1 MAFKR
6 QDSWSPGDDT
16 LLAQT
21 VLEHIR
27 KGSTQLKAF
36 EEIGGILK
44 RTASAC
50 GFRWNSFV
58 RKQYK
63 EAIEAAKES
72 RKTVKVKSNKSEP
85 NGDALLEASSSNLFS
100 ISQNTLNFEN
110 VIHYLQQWNQE
121 KQEQETKFLQLTKQ
135 YQSTE
140 KQFKELEKE
149 HNSLLQLLEKASN
162 LVSSKK

>member
-1 MAFKR
+1 MTFKR

-21 VLEHIR
+21 VLEHIK

-36 EEIGGILK
+36 EEIGRILK

-50 GFRWNSFV
+50 GFRWNSYV

-72 RKTVKVKSNKSEP
+72 RKFLKEKSKS
-85 NGDALLEASSSNLFS
+85 GGRGVSLVEAPSSSGS
-100 ISQNTLNFEN
+100 STQQQTLDFET
-110 VIHYLQQWNQE
+110 VVHSLQQWNQE
-121 KQEQETKFLQLTKQ
+121 KQEQQRKYNELTKQ
-135 YQSTE
+135 HEIKE
-140 KQFKELEKE
+140 KQFNELEKE
-149 HNSLLQLLEKASN
+149 HLLLLQLLEKAST
-162 LVSSKK
+162 LVSGKK

>member
-1 MAFKR
+1 MTFKR

-21 VLEHIR
+21 VLEHIK

-36 EEIGGILK
+36 EEIGRILK

-50 GFRWNSFV
+50 GFRWNSYV

-72 RKTVKVKSNKSEP
+72 RKFLKEKSSQSN
-85 NGDALLEASSSNLFS
+85 NRGVIVGRSSF
-100 ISQNTLNFEN
+100 F
-110 VIHYLQQWNQE
+110 
-121 KQEQETKFLQLTKQ
+121 
-135 YQSTE
+135 
-140 KQFKELEKE
+140 
-149 HNSLLQLLEKASN
+149 
-162 LVSSKK
+162 

>member
-1 MAFKR
+1 MTFKR

-21 VLEHIR
+21 VLEHIK

-36 EEIGGILK
+36 EEIGRILK

-50 GFRWNSFV
+50 GFRWNSYV

-72 RKTVKVKSNKSEP
+72 RKFLKEKSSQSN
-85 NGDALLEASSSNLFS
+85 NRGVRLVEAPSSSGS
-100 ISQNTLNFEN
+100 STQQQTLDFET
-110 VIHYLQQWNQE
+110 VIHSLQQWNQE
-121 KQEQETKFLQLTKQ
+121 KQEQERKYNELAKWH
-135 YQSTE
+135 E
-140 KQFKELEKE
+140 IRKKQFSELEKE
-149 HNSLLQLLEKASN
+149 HLSLLQLLEKASS
-162 LVSSKK
+162 LVNSKK